1 MDYKQIKGLIRDF
14 EASTMTVM
22 EIESEGFRIR
32 LSKNKNDGI
41 PVSTVVEEKKP
52 ETPDETKTPVSS
64 GTEVRSPLIGTFYAA
79 KSPKDEPYASVGKH
93 VEAGQT
99 LCIIEA
105 MKIMNEITAPVSGVI
120 EKIMVKNGTP
130 VGFDDVLMVIS

>member
-1 MDYKQIKGLIRDF
+1 MDYKQIKNIIRDF
-14 EASTMTVM
+14 EESSMTIM
-22 EIESEGFRIR
+22 EIETEGFRIR

-41 PVSTVVEEKKP
+41 PVQPILEEKRT
-52 ETPDETKTPVSS
+52 ETFNEAKTPISS
-64 GTEVRSPLIGTFYAA
+64 GTEVRSPLVGTFYVA
-79 KSPKDEPYASVGKH
+79 KGPKDEPFASVGQH
-93 VEAGQT
+93 VEAGKT

-105 MKIMNEITAPVSGVI
+105 MKIMNEITAPISGVI